1 MQNSNNNILAL
12 QVHWDQVTPDSYGY
26 LQIQNGYSM
35 IENDSVYEERMKF
48 WDKAIEEY
56 GKEQKINETKVYI
69 IKSCGKLII

>member
-1 MQNSNNNILAL
+1 MNNNILAL

-26 LQIQNGYSM
+26 LQIQNGYNM

-56 GKEQKINETKVYI
+56 GKE
-69 IKSCGKLII
+69 

>member
-26 LQIQNGYSM
+26 LKIQNGYNM

-56 GKEQKINETKVYI
+56 GKE
-69 IKSCGKLII
+69 